1 MFFKKPWVIPRYS
14 RVWEPLH
21 WALQLRHYL
30 KSLMNVFQAPHK
42 RELPFLLVK
51 EFDDD
56 DDALTHVG
64 HFTVYSY
71 VHCLL

>member
-1 MFFKKPWVIPRYS
+1 
-14 RVWEPLH
+14 
-21 WALQLRHYL
+21 
-30 KSLMNVFQAPHK
+30 MNVFQAPHK